1 MMTHAEHNGQ
11 LSRLR
16 RIHGQLAGIIKMI
29 EDQRY
34 CVDILTQTRAV
45 RAAIKKVEQGILET
59 HIDHCLGEAAV
70 SDEASERQRRLKEIT
85 EVMRSFV

>member
-1 MMTHAEHNGQ
+1 MTIHAEHKGQ

-70 SDEASERQRRLKEIT
+70 SDEASERQRKLKEIT

>member
-1 MMTHAEHNGQ
+1 MITHAEHKAQ

-29 EDQRY
+29 EDERY

-59 HIDHCLGEAAV
+59 HMDHCLGEAAA
-70 SDEASERQRRLKEIT
+70 SDEAGERQRKLKEIT

>member
-1 MMTHAEHNGQ
+1 MTHAEHKAQ
-11 LSRLR
+11 LGRLR

-29 EDQRY
+29 EDERY

-45 RAAIKKVEQGILET
+45 RAAVKKVEQGILEN
-59 HIDHCLGEAAV
+59 HIDHCLNQAAASGEANEV
-70 SDEASERQRRLKEIT
+70 EQKLKEIT